1 MDSLVTARSI
11 ERKTAMVPLSLLWK
25 RFLKIG
31 ATAYGGPAIAGHMKN
46 AMVKEYGWMKESEF
60 LQALAFCQMLP
71 GPIFLMLSAYIGYRL
86 RGIWGAFFSAVAF
99 ILPSFVLVVFLSF
112 LYFQWGSMAIIQ
124 SLFKGLGAIVVALVL
139 HAVINFG
146 RPILPDWKMIL
157 IAVLSFFGFLLRW
170 NILLVF
176 ILAAGLA
183 LLLRVQTAKAEPASP
198 PSAAISPRR
207 QGEDFLFLGGLA
219 ILLGGIYLACSWLQ
233 PRMADFFLT
242 LAKIG
247 ALSFG
252 GAFTI
257 IPLIQYEVVERFQW
271 VTTKEFVDGIAL
283 GQVTPGP
290 ISITATFLGYKLAG
304 LWGAIVG
311 TLAIYFPS
319 FFIVILLIPQYDR
332 LRGWVSVRRV
342 QRGILASFVA
352 MLGLVFYNFARTT
365 FVDTPS
371 VIFTVGAFIALLKK
385 VDLAYILA
393 VGAGLSILV
402 FSF

>member
-1 MDSLVTARSI
+1 MFWR
-11 ERKTAMVPLSLLWK
+11 
-25 RFLKIG
+25 
-31 ATAYGGPAIAGHMKN
+31 
-46 AMVKEYGWMKESEF
+46 
-60 LQALAFCQMLP
+60 
-71 GPIFLMLSAYIGYRL
+71 
-86 RGIWGAFFSAVAF
+86 
-99 ILPSFVLVVFLSF
+99 
-112 LYFQWGSMAIIQ
+112 
-124 SLFKGLGAIVVALVL
+124 
-139 HAVINFG
+139 
-146 RPILPDWKMIL
+146 
-157 IAVLSFFGFLLRW
+157 
-170 NILLVF
+170 
-176 ILAAGLA
+176 AGLA
-183 LLLRVQTAKAEPASP
+183 LLLRVQTAKAEPASS
-198 PSAAISPRR
+198 PSAAIPLPGVREKISFFWEAWPSSS
-207 QGEDFLFLGGLA
+207 GGP
-219 ILLGGIYLACSWLQ
+219 IWPVPGFNPGWRIFS
-233 PRMADFFLT
+233 LT

-304 LWGAIVG
+304 FWGAIVG

-365 FVDTPS
+365 FVDIPS
-371 VIFTVGAFIALLKK
+371 VIFTVGAFIALHQE
-385 VDLAYILA
+385 
-393 VGAGLSILV
+393 GRPGLHPRSRRGPFDSGLQLLTFGDGPGDSGRRPV
-402 FSF
+402 EKRDFSSPGNFSSGSHADGDGLLWGGVRNWRI

>member
-112 LYFQWGSMAIIQ
+112 LYFQWGSMA
-124 SLFKGLGAIVVALVL
+124 
-139 HAVINFG
+139 
-146 RPILPDWKMIL
+146 
-157 IAVLSFFGFLLRW
+157 

-219 ILLGGIYLACSWLQ
+219 ILLGGIYLACFYFQ
-233 PRMADFFLT
+233 PQIAEFFLT